1 MALEVTNQSN
11 YTEQIETSQPG
22 WVKFNTDTTSCSS
35 LHPFIPLVKNNQN
48 NWQMDV
54 HPRGYQNVPRHIMNS
69 AAFSTEEN
77 ERSGWSEDKGTNLE
91 RPPGLGHF
99 EHVGPSLLTGQRK
112 RSSLDW
118 FVVKI
123 YWEPC
128 PRYSV
133 LAIVPFIQFWE
144 SLWPACVLHT
154 PRTFHFNMSS
164 QRMLDSTT
172 SYAGIIRGR
181 FPVIPLL
188 SVKSIITMTVGKE
201 HEA

>member
-1 MALEVTNQSN
+1 
-11 YTEQIETSQPG
+11 
-22 WVKFNTDTTSCSS
+22 
-35 LHPFIPLVKNNQN
+35 
-48 NWQMDV
+48 
-54 HPRGYQNVPRHIMNS
+54 
-69 AAFSTEEN
+69 
-77 ERSGWSEDKGTNLE
+77 
-91 RPPGLGHF
+91 
-99 EHVGPSLLTGQRK
+99 
-112 RSSLDW
+112 LDW

-154 PRTFHFNMSS
+154 PRTFHFNT
-164 QRMLDSTT
+164 QDIPLQHEFTEEDVGF
-172 SYAGIIRGR
+172 YHIICGNLPENINNIRGR
-181 FPVIPLL
+181 FPLIPLL